1 MADDAAELAAF
12 TSTLGLTSVPDEVV
26 TQARLTVA
34 DSVGAIVGGADAHT
48 IGAFI
53 GELAAQAPGGTRVCG
68 TTVSMSPHLAALA
81 MGTAG
86 SALELD
92 EGHRFAAGHPAM
104 HVLPAVLAAG
114 QQTAATGQ
122 QLLVAFIAGYEVAA
136 RVGMAVRP
144 LGPVYHVHGVWG
156 TVGAAAGVATLRGLS
171 AAVTA
176 DALRIA
182 AGSAQHTSFDAALEG
197 ATVRDTYMGM
207 SAMAGML
214 AVDAAVAGIGGL
226 SDGIARSLTRTT
238 ESYAPAMVTDAL
250 GERWEV
256 ARGYFKTHAAC
267 RYTHGAL
274 DAVMQ
279 LRAQE
284 AIDPDAVET
293 VLVETYPTAAR
304 LDAPAPANSLQA
316 KFSLPFAVATAL
328 VHGVT
333 DKTAF
338 ATSAIT
344 DETLA
349 LADRVSVREDA
360 SFAAMVPD
368 QRPTRV
374 RITLRDGSTHDARI
388 DHPRGGAE
396 RPFTAA
402 DLSRKFAHLTAAVPS
417 ADVDAL
423 WDALTSGP
431 MPSVDTVVDAVSP
444 R

>member
-12 TSTLGLTSVPDEVV
+12 TSTLELTSVPDEVV

-34 DSVGAIVGGADAHT
+34 DSVGAIVGGADAHS

-53 GELAAQAPGGTRVCG
+53 EELAAQAPGGTRVCG
-68 TTVSMSPHLAALA
+68 TSVSMSPHLAALA

-114 QQTAATGQ
+114 QQTATAGER
-122 QLLVAFIAGYEVAA
+122 LLAAFIAGYEVAA

-144 LGPVYHVHGVWG
+144 LDPVYHVHGVWG
-156 TVGAAAGVATLRGLS
+156 TVGAAAGVARLRGLS

-176 DALRIA
+176 HALRIA

-214 AVDAAVAGIGGL
+214 AVDAAVAGIEGL
-226 SDGIARSLTRTT
+226 SGGIARSLSRTT
-238 ESYAPAMVTDAL
+238 ESYDPAMVTDAL

-304 LDAPAPANSLQA
+304 LDVPAPVNSLQA

-328 VHGVT
+328 VHGAT

-338 ATSAIT
+338 AASAIT

-349 LADRVSVREDA
+349 LADRVTVREDPA
-360 SFAAMVPD
+360 FAAAVPD
-368 QRPTRV
+368 RRPTRV
-374 RITLRDGSTHDARI
+374 RITLRDGSTHDLRI

-396 RPFTAA
+396 HPFAAA
-402 DLSRKFAHLTAAVPS
+402 DLARKFAHLTAAVPDT
-417 ADVDAL
+417 DVDAL

>member
-1 MADDAAELAAF
+1 
-12 TSTLGLTSVPDEVV
+12 
-26 TQARLTVA
+26 
-34 DSVGAIVGGADAHT
+34 
-48 IGAFI
+48 
-53 GELAAQAPGGTRVCG
+53 
-68 TTVSMSPHLAALA
+68 
-81 MGTAG
+81 
-86 SALELD
+86 
-92 EGHRFAAGHPAM
+92 
-104 HVLPAVLAAG
+104 
-114 QQTAATGQ
+114 
-122 QLLVAFIAGYEVAA
+122 
-136 RVGMAVRP
+136 
-144 LGPVYHVHGVWG
+144 
-156 TVGAAAGVATLRGLS
+156 
-171 AAVTA
+171 
-176 DALRIA
+176 
-182 AGSAQHTSFDAALEG
+182 
-197 ATVRDTYMGM
+197 M

-226 SDGIARSLTRTT
+226 SGGIARSLTRTT

-328 VHGVT
+328 VHGAT